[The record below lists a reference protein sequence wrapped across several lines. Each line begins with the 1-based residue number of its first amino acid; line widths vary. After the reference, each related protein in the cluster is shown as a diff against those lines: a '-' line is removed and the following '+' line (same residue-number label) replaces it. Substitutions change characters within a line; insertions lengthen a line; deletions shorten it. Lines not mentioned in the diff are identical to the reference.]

1 MDEEGRNPLEQI
13 PDLADLE
20 EQTLTTLY
28 LEQFVKAMW
37 PEVRLLPLKQRWAL
51 LLHFEK
57 DEIMAF
63 VQQGCCSLRQFA
75 QVLETSPEEFAEL
88 FARLPLPDAAL
99 AERLEVTQR
108 QVINL
113 RKCARERLSRRLK
126 VWGNF

>member
-1 MDEEGRNPLEQI
+1 MSEEARNPLEQI

-20 EQTLTTLY
+20 EETLATLY
-28 LEQFVKAMW
+28 LEQFVRALW
-37 PEVRLLPLKQRWAL
+37 PEVRALPLKQRWAL

-63 VQQGCCSLRQFA
+63 VQQGCCSLRQIA
-75 QVLETSPEEFAEL
+75 EVLETSPEEFAEWFGL
-88 FARLPLPDAAL
+88 LPLPDTAL
-99 AERLEVTQR
+99 AARLGITQR

-126 VWGNF
+126 VWRNF